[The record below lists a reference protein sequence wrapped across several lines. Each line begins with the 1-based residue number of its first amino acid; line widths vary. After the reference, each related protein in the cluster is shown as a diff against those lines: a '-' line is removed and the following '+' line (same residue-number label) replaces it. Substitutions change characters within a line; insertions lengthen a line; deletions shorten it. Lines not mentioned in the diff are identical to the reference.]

1 MIDFD
6 QDRDVDWILD
16 EVESTERNRQ
26 HVVDGYSIP
35 VYGFHEE
42 CGYVWRLHDSQQ
54 VGPPNFW
61 KGPFGCPPENVARAA
76 YGDQ

>member
-6 QDRDVDWILD
+6 QDRDVDYILD
-16 EVESTERNRQ
+16 EVEATERNRARI
-26 HVVDGYSIP
+26 VDGYSIP
-35 VYGFHEE
+35 LHGFCAS
-42 CGYVWRLHDSQQ
+42 CGYVWRLHDSSK
-54 VGPPNFW
+54 VGPPENW